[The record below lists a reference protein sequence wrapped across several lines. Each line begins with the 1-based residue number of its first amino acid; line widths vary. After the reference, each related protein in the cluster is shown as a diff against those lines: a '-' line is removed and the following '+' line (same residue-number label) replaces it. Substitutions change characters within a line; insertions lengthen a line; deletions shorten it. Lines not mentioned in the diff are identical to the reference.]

1 METSNVLQE
10 SYNKTLDE
18 FFEELYSFWDKV
30 PDKIVSEFVKYF
42 PTTIYLITSSGGD
55 LSIFKKSLRCKV
67 EGEIK
72 NLKYSVNEFR
82 EKHSYVFL
90 TSLHSLHS
98 LPITYTTHDII
109 EKKYPIELKS
119 YVDLFIKNITQQV
132 LVDDK
137 YNRWLRDDNPKL
149 NHQDVIEFMKMPDV
163 CISKLKNMQ
172 KIIDER
178 SKCIQEKKEHEKLM
192 KFEKARTAWEQA

>member
-10 SYNKTLDE
+10 SYNKTLNE

-30 PDKIVSEFVKYF
+30 PDKIVSEFVTYF
-42 PTTIYLITSSGGD
+42 PKTIYLITSRGGD
-55 LSIFKKSLRCKV
+55 LSILKKNLRCKV
-67 EGEIK
+67 ESEII
-72 NLKYSVNEFR
+72 NLKYSVNKFR
-82 EKHSYVFL
+82 EEHYGVFFS
-90 TSLHSLHS
+90 TRHS
-98 LPITYTTHDII
+98 LPITHTTHDIV
-109 EKKYPIELKS
+109 EKKYPIELKP
-119 YVDLFIKNITQQV
+119 YVDLFIKNITQKV
-132 LVDDK
+132 LEDDK
-137 YNRWLRDDNPKL
+137 LLIDDHPKL

-172 KIIDER
+172 QIIDES